1 MPQHRPT
8 IEFDLYFD
16 ETGQFLETSNVPS
29 EREVG
34 ERDNFPSLLAG
45 FVVPRGDI
53 HAEAKSVVGNCKE
66 KAGLRPLEN
75 FKGNTMSPQQTARFV
90 RQLVAEFQKRPNWEL
105 VRIVNQEA
113 VSYGDRVS
121 AYTNIFAELLL
132 RLFQEKSIKHPDA
145 NISIRPLGTTLMLN
159 QGKTPLPREEYEKPV
174 REYVKFLAVRRGL
187 AVKSNRWMPEKPIL
201 NFGRERPELLIADVL
216 CNASHDDFRK
226 IDYRSPRRR
235 SDVSSALIAA
245 FGNRNW
251 TMTVRELFERV
262 SILCEEYS
270 FGMALI
276 AIAERLGSAVSLDG
290 DDPAFLGKAQEH
302 TANINSQLVHMGVR
316 GRDPQLATVLNWL
329 DQIVGHQRLTER
341 GYRLAQWLLTN
352 VAGPL
357 RRELSKDNE
366 QDTIDWFEYGVRRW
380 ALTAANHEGNLFA
393 GEAEARAMRILA
405 RTLARQ
411 WERAPILFD
420 GLIAQA
426 VHLTDS
432 FEFDQVS
439 SDMRLV
445 AKSLETQSDLF
456 SNYHAGEFPDPIKF
470 DLRAKALGTLVQ
482 SEMLKGF
489 SDVDRLRETRQLSEA
504 AIAEFTDP
512 RDQARQYQYRCHL
525 ETIAGDYDAA
535 RRYLTRSIQ
544 EPLNRDNDFSHA
556 AIGSLLSKS
565 SANPGWQ
572 QEFSASHWLRLGAR
586 ICLSNDAEQGL
597 FLAAY
602 DRSNFFRSFTQSR
615 TSRDFPIHNI
625 LRFLAVVEAARQ
637 NIALA
642 LTALEHLHALDPIGG
657 NEFVMALILVAGQ
670 AEVAA
675 LMWEG
680 DNHQARSLV
689 ESDDKSLESLRHLIE
704 RIDCARGDRFP
715 RIAELVRIWNG
726 TLDALMV
733 GEVLPARAKQMLR
746 SIGAEVRY

>member
-1 MPQHRPT
+1 MPEQRPT

-16 ETGQFLETSNVPS
+16 ETGQFLETSDVPS
-29 EREVG
+29 ERQEG
-34 ERDNFPSLLAG
+34 KRDKFPSLLAG

-53 HAEAKSVVGNCKE
+53 HAEAKSVIGNCKE
-66 KAGLRPLEN
+66 RAGLRPLEN
-75 FKGNTMSPQQTARFV
+75 FKGSTMSPQQLVRFV
-90 RQLVAEFQKRPNWEL
+90 RQLVAEFHKRPNWEL

-159 QGKTPLPREEYEKPV
+159 QGKTPLPREEYEKHA

-187 AVKSNRWMPEKPIL
+187 AVESNRWMSEKPIL

-216 CNASHDDFRK
+216 CNSSHDDFRK

-235 SDVSSALIAA
+235 SEVSNALIAA
-245 FGNRNW
+245 FGDRNW

-276 AIAERLGSAVSLDG
+276 AIAETLGSKTSLEEY
-290 DDPAFLGKAQEH
+290 DPAFVGKAQEH
-302 TANINSQLVHMGVR
+302 TANINRQLARMGAR

-329 DQIVGHQRLTER
+329 DQIVGHQRLTET

-352 VAGPL
+352 VAEPL
-357 RRELSKDNE
+357 RRELRDDNE
-366 QDTIDWFEYGVRRW
+366 QETVDWFEYGVRRW
-380 ALTAANHEGNLFA
+380 ALTAANHEGKLFA
-393 GEAEARAMRILA
+393 GEAEVRAMRVLA

-432 FEFDQVS
+432 FEFDRVS

-456 SNYHAGEFPDPIKF
+456 SNYETGEFPDPIKF
-470 DLRAKALGTLVQ
+470 DLRAKAIGTLVQ

-489 SDVDRLRETRQLSEA
+489 SDIDRLRATRQLSDA

-525 ETIAGDYDAA
+525 ETIASDYEAA
-535 RRYLTRSIQ
+535 RRYLMRSIR
-544 EPLNRDNDFSHA
+544 EPLSSEDDFSHA
-556 AIGSLLSKS
+556 AIGRALADS
-565 SANPGWQ
+565 SYNPGWQ
-572 QEFSASHWLRLGAR
+572 QEFSASHWLRLGAG
-586 ICLSNDAEQGL
+586 ICLNNATERGP

-602 DRSNFFRSFTQSR
+602 DRSNFFRIFTQSR

-625 LRFLAVVEAARQ
+625 LRFLAVVEASRQ
-637 NIALA
+637 NSALA
-642 LTALEHLHALDPIGG
+642 LTALEQLHALNPIGE
-657 NEFVMALILVAGQ
+657 NEFVMALILVAAQ

-675 LMWEG
+675 LLWEG
-680 DNHQARSLV
+680 DNHQARRLV

-704 RIDCARGDRFP
+704 RIDAARGDRFP
-715 RIAELVRIWNG
+715 RIAELIRTWNA

-746 SIGAEVRY
+746 AIGAEVRY